1 MASLLDSALGWM
13 QDPRRTQ
20 QLQGVGKA
28 IQQGLLNIEQSD
40 KRYQDLYDK
49 AFGDPKSPFKVTDKK
64 ALSQLTEMTQ
74 GGLLGMAEVG
84 MFVGAGSKA
93 FDKAMAFTASKLE
106 KKGATPQEIWK
117 ETGTVR
123 GPDGLW
129 RQEISDAEA
138 KFVTAPEMLDKA
150 ALLKQGIAENKQKI
164 KESKEYPDLFPKEL
178 SKAQKALR
186 EENKANKELAD
197 TYQYNQEFTGSPAN
211 LAIEHP
217 ELYKAYPDLAD
228 VRVMQGT
235 YNPSFLGSFSPKY
248 NAIEVTKE
256 GLKQDPRST
265 ALHEMQHAI
274 QEQEGFAV
282 GGNLDTMSQLIG
294 QSKYNLQ
301 DIERKIIN
309 QRDAASDEARAYIA
323 KAQSDPDY
331 KKFVDD
337 AFAKYKAQ
345 LGEKSPETP
354 YGVDLQDA
362 VQFQLL
368 EQSPILKNYIKEA
381 NSLRGL
387 ANLDPYQAYR
397 SLMGEAEARLT
408 QTRRDLTPEQRKQY
422 FPFEMQD
429 KNLNPYG
436 LDIPP
441 NMLIHLD
448 ERGNLVQKGLLGQ

>member
-93 FDKAMAFTASKLE
+93 FDKAMAFTASKME

-150 ALLKQGIAENKQKI
+150 ALLKQSIAENKQKI

-197 TYQYNQEFTGSPAN
+197 TYQYNQAFTGSPAN

-248 NAIEVTKE
+248 NAIEVTEK
-256 GLKQDPRST
+256 GLNYDPRST
-265 ALHEMQHAI
+265 VLHEMQHAI
-274 QEQEGFAV
+274 QEQEGFGV
-282 GGNLDTMSQLIG
+282 GGNVDTMARLKSTIMNKIGDLNSQMGSYVKAMDASTDPAEKALLR
-294 QSKYNLQ
+294 QQY
-301 DIERKIIN
+301 DVAMEERMKLV
-309 QRDAASDEARAYIA
+309 
-323 KAQSDPDY
+323 P
-331 KKFVDD
+331 F
-337 AFAKYKAQ
+337 AQ
-345 LGEKSPETP
+345 L
-354 YGVDLQDA
+354 
-362 VQFQLL
+362 
-368 EQSPILKNYIKEA
+368 
-381 NSLRGL
+381 
-387 ANLDPYQAYR
+387 DPMDAYR
-397 SLMGEAEARLT
+397 ALMGEAEARLT

-436 LDIPP
+436 LDVPP

-448 ERGNLVQKGLLGQ
+448 QTGRLLEKGLLGQ

>member
-1 MASLLDSALGWM
+1 MGLLDSALGWM

-20 QLQGVGKA
+20 QLQGLGKS
-28 IQQGLLNIEQSD
+28 IQSGLLNIEQSD
-40 KRYQDLYDK
+40 KRFQDLFDK
-49 AFGDPKSPFKVTDKK
+49 SFGDPKRPFKVTDKK
-64 ALSQLTEMTQ
+64 ALSELTEMTQ

-106 KKGATPQEIWK
+106 KKGLSPQEIWK

-123 GPDGLW
+123 GPDGQW
-129 RQEISDAEA
+129 RQEISDADA
-138 KFVTAPEMLDKA
+138 KFVTSAEMLDKA

-186 EENKANKELAD
+186 EENKANKELVD

-211 LAIEHP
+211 LALEHP

-235 YNPSFLGSFSPKY
+235 FDTSYLGSFSPKY
-248 NAIEVTKE
+248 NALEITEK

-274 QEQEGFAV
+274 QEQEGFGV
-282 GGNLDTMSQLIG
+282 GGNVDTMARLKSTVMNKIGDLNSQMGLYVKAMDASTDPLEKVALK
-294 QSKYNLQ
+294 QQY
-301 DIERKIIN
+301 
-309 QRDAASDEARAYIA
+309 DAAMEERM
-323 KAQSDPDY
+323 KLVP
-331 KKFVDD
+331 F
-337 AFAKYKAQ
+337 AQ
-345 LGEKSPETP
+345 L
-354 YGVDLQDA
+354 
-362 VQFQLL
+362 
-368 EQSPILKNYIKEA
+368 
-381 NSLRGL
+381 
-387 ANLDPYQAYR
+387 DPFDAYR
-397 SLMGEAEARLT
+397 ALTGEAEARLT

-429 KNLNPYG
+429 KDLNPYG
-436 LDIPP
+436 LDVPP

-448 ERGNLVQKGLLGQ
+448 QAGRLLEKGLLGQ

>member
-20 QLQGVGKA
+20 QLQGLGKS

-93 FDKAMAFTASKLE
+93 FDKAMAFAATKME

-129 RQEISDAEA
+129 RQEISD
-138 KFVTAPEMLDKA
+138 
-150 ALLKQGIAENKQKI
+150 
-164 KESKEYPDLFPKEL
+164 KESFVKGTKPFENVIMGAYDRGVLKTGNQLYKTNVEDVMYHNPLKEAYPELMEIETQMMRKNSDARGSLSVGGENQVMQVRGDL
-178 SKAQKALR
+178 
-186 EENKANKELAD
+186 
-197 TYQYNQEFTGSPAN
+197 PAN
-211 LAIEHP
+211 EA
-217 ELYKAYPDLAD
+217 
-228 VRVMQGT
+228 
-235 YNPSFLGSFSPKY
+235 
-248 NAIEVTKE
+248 
-256 GLKQDPRST
+256 RST
-265 ALHEMQHAI
+265 MLHELQHAI
-274 QEQEGFAV
+274 QEKEGFGV
-282 GGNLDTMSQLIG
+282 GGNVNTMARLKSTVMDKIGELNSQMG
-294 QSKYNLQ
+294 SYSKAMDASTDPAEKALLRQQY
-301 DIERKIIN
+301 
-309 QRDAASDEARAYIA
+309 DAAMEERMNLV
-323 KAQSDPDY
+323 P
-331 KKFVDD
+331 F
-337 AFAKYKAQ
+337 AQ
-345 LGEKSPETP
+345 L
-354 YGVDLQDA
+354 
-362 VQFQLL
+362 
-368 EQSPILKNYIKEA
+368 
-381 NSLRGL
+381 
-387 ANLDPYQAYR
+387 DPKDAYR
-397 SLMGEAEARLT
+397 ALIGEAEARLT
-408 QTRRDLTPEQRKQY
+408 QTRRDLTPEQRKQF

-429 KNLNPYG
+429 KDLNPYG

>member
-197 TYQYNQEFTGSPAN
+197 TYQYNQAFTGSPAN

-248 NAIEVTKE
+248 NAIEVTEK
-256 GLKQDPRST
+256 GLNYDPRST
-265 ALHEMQHAI
+265 VLHEMQHAI
-274 QEQEGFAV
+274 QEQEGFGV
-282 GGNLDTMSQLIG
+282 GGNVDTMARLKSTIMNKIGDLNSQMGSYVKAMDASTDPAEKALLR
-294 QSKYNLQ
+294 QQY
-301 DIERKIIN
+301 DVAMEERMKLV
-309 QRDAASDEARAYIA
+309 
-323 KAQSDPDY
+323 P
-331 KKFVDD
+331 F
-337 AFAKYKAQ
+337 AQ
-345 LGEKSPETP
+345 L
-354 YGVDLQDA
+354 
-362 VQFQLL
+362 
-368 EQSPILKNYIKEA
+368 
-381 NSLRGL
+381 
-387 ANLDPYQAYR
+387 DPMDAYR
-397 SLMGEAEARLT
+397 ALMGEAEARLT

-436 LDIPP
+436 LDVPP

-448 ERGNLVQKGLLGQ
+448 QAGRLLEKGLLGQ

>member
-1 MASLLDSALGWM
+1 MPSLLDSALGWM

-20 QLQGVGKA
+20 QMQGVGRA

-40 KRYQDLYDK
+40 KRYQDLYSQ
-49 AFGDPKSPFKVTDKK
+49 AFADPKNPFKVTDKK

-93 FDKAMAFTASKLE
+93 FDKAMAFTASKME

-123 GPDGLW
+123 GPDGQW

-150 ALLKQGIAENKQKI
+150 ALLKQSIAENKQKI

-186 EENKANKELAD
+186 EENKANKELVD

-211 LAIEHP
+211 LALEHP

-235 YNPSFLGSFSPKY
+235 FDAGYLGSFSPKY
-248 NAIEVTKE
+248 NALEITEA
-256 GLKQDPRST
+256 GIKQNPRST

-274 QEQEGFAV
+274 QEQEGFGV
-282 GGNLDTMSQLIG
+282 GGNVDTMVRLKSTIMNKIGDLNSQMGSYVKAMDASTDPVEKALLR
-294 QSKYNLQ
+294 QQY
-301 DIERKIIN
+301 DIAMEERMKLV
-309 QRDAASDEARAYIA
+309 
-323 KAQSDPDY
+323 P
-331 KKFVDD
+331 F
-337 AFAKYKAQ
+337 AQ
-345 LGEKSPETP
+345 L
-354 YGVDLQDA
+354 
-362 VQFQLL
+362 
-368 EQSPILKNYIKEA
+368 
-381 NSLRGL
+381 
-387 ANLDPYQAYR
+387 DPMDAYR
-397 SLMGEAEARLT
+397 ALMGEAEARLT

-436 LDIPP
+436 LDVPP

-448 ERGNLVQKGLLGQ
+448 QAGRLLEKGLLGQ

>member
-1 MASLLDSALGWM
+1 MPSLLDSALGWM
-13 QDPRRTQ
+13 QNPNRTQ
-20 QLQGVGKA
+20 QLQGVGRA

-40 KRYQDLYDK
+40 KRYQDLYNQ
-49 AFGDPKSPFKVTDKK
+49 AFSDPKNPFKVTDKK

-74 GGLLGMAEVG
+74 NGLLGMAEVG

-93 FDKAMAFTASKLE
+93 FDKAMAFTASKME

-186 EENKANKELAD
+186 EENKANRELVD
-197 TYQYNQEFTGSPAN
+197 TYQYNQAFTGSPAN

-248 NAIEVTKE
+248 NAIEVTEK
-256 GLKQDPRST
+256 GLNYDPRST

-282 GGNLDTMSQLIG
+282 GGNVDTMARLKSTVMNKIGDLNSQMGLYVKAMDASTDPA
-294 QSKYNLQ
+294 QKALLRQQY
-301 DIERKIIN
+301 
-309 QRDAASDEARAYIA
+309 DAAMEERM
-323 KAQSDPDY
+323 KLVP
-331 KKFVDD
+331 F
-337 AFAKYKAQ
+337 AQ
-345 LGEKSPETP
+345 LEPM
-354 YGVDLQDA
+354 D
-362 VQFQLL
+362 
-368 EQSPILKNYIKEA
+368 
-381 NSLRGL
+381 
-387 ANLDPYQAYR
+387 AYR
-397 SLMGEAEARLT
+397 ALMGEAEARLT

-436 LDIPP
+436 LDVPP

-448 ERGNLVQKGLLGQ
+448 ERGNLVQRGLLGQ